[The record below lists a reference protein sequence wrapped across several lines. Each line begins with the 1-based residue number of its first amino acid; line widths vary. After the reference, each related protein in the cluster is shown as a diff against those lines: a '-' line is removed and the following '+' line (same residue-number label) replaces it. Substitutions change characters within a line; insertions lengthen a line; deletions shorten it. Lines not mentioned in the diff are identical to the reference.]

1 MQAYRVTGIGF
12 GVGAGA
18 LLIVSASQAAD
29 RAHKLDAVDK
39 PKKDMAFVLVKAK
52 ETQQFKVGELLGLSD
67 LPKGQMHMVE
77 AIEAKRKGDPETSL
91 VKACADFHAAA
102 EEAELAQQLAAEEA
116 ETKRRKEL
124 AAAEEQARIA
134 DWTAEYQGN
143 DAIRVK
149 YPKLDDYLAARR
161 AEKPAA

>member
-18 LLIVSASQAAD
+18 LLIVSAAQAAD
-29 RAHKLDAVDK
+29 RAHKLDMAEK
-39 PKKDMAFVLVKAK
+39 AKKDAPFVMVTAK
-52 ETQQFKVGELLGLSD
+52 EPQQFKPGELLGLLD
-67 LPKGQMHMVE
+67 VPKGQLHMVE
-77 AIEAKRKGDPETSL
+77 AIEAKRKGDPETAL

-102 EEAELAQQLAAEEA
+102 EEAELARQIAAEEA
-116 ETKRRKEL
+116 EAKRKKEV
-124 AAAEEQARIA
+124 AAAEEAARIA
-134 DWTAEYQGN
+134 DWTAEYQTN

-161 AEKPAA
+161 SEKTAA